1 MPCTPLAGWCRVIV
15 TTALGSL
22 AALSMAAAFYPIPA
36 VAQAAAPAKL
46 ELRPGIWLEVVAL
59 RRLAEKGIVG
69 LEFAVDNQSGEQTSL
84 AELGLSDSGRRVSD
98 LKLIDFQAGKDYWIG
113 STGGSCLCSTFE
125 DGAPLGPGERQ
136 EFWAW
141 FGAPPPGVSKLA
153 LFVPGVPPL
162 FDVPLAK

>member
-69 LEFAVDNQSGEQTSL
+69 LEFAVDNQSGYIES
-84 AELGLSDSGRRVSD
+84 AAVRHR
-98 LKLIDFQAGKDYWIG
+98 
-113 STGGSCLCSTFE
+113 
-125 DGAPLGPGERQ
+125 P
-136 EFWAW
+136 
-141 FGAPPPGVSKLA
+141 
-153 LFVPGVPPL
+153 
-162 FDVPLAK
+162 

>member
-15 TTALGSL
+15 TTALGL
-22 AALSMAAAFYPIPA
+22 IAALSMAGAFYPMPA

-113 STGGSCLCSTFE
+113 SSGGSCLCSTSRM
-125 DGAPLGPGERQ
+125 GRPSAPASARSSGPGSARRL
-136 EFWAW
+136 
-141 FGAPPPGVSKLA
+141 PG
-153 LFVPGVPPL
+153 
-162 FDVPLAK
+162 